1 MAEINQSRFLI
12 KITDLHFSQRGRKIF
27 DGANIEIERGKI
39 TAIMGPSGAGKT
51 TLLKLIGGQRHPDTG
66 SVEVDGV
73 NVHKLSRRKLYALR
87 KKMGM
92 LFQSGALLTDLT
104 VFENVAFPLREHTR
118 LPELMIRDLVLM
130 KLESVGLRGAKNLMP
145 AELSGGMAR
154 RVAMARAIALEP
166 MMVFY
171 DEPFTGQDPISM
183 GVLVKLIKKLN
194 SVLEMTSVIVSH
206 DVAET
211 AAIADYIYLISE
223 GKVVA
228 KGTPEEL
235 NRTDSEWAQQF
246 MQGLADGPVP
256 FHYPAS
262 DYATEL
268 MEPK

>member
-1 MAEINQSRFLI
+1 MTKVEQSALI
-12 KITDLHFSQRGRKIF
+12 KISDLHFSRGGRNIF
-27 DGANIEIERGKI
+27 DGVDIEIERGKI

-51 TLLKLIGGQRHPDTG
+51 TLLKLIGGQLHPDAG
-66 SVEVDGV
+66 SVEVDGQ
-73 NVHKLSRRKLYALR
+73 NVHKLSRSKLYALR

-92 LFQSGALLTDLT
+92 LFQSGALLTDLS

-130 KLESVGLRGAKNLMP
+130 KLEAVGLRGARELMP

-166 MMVFY
+166 MMVLY

-183 GVLVKLIKKLN
+183 GVLIKLIKKLN
-194 SVLEMTSVIVSH
+194 SALDITSIIVSH

-211 AAIADYIYLISE
+211 AAIADYIYLISA

-228 KGTPEEL
+228 SGTPQEL
-235 NRTDSEWAQQF
+235 AGTDSEWARQF

-256 FHYPAS
+256 FHYPAP
-262 DYATEL
+262 DYASEL
-268 MEPK
+268 LGLK